1 MKALCGGCFTACW
14 EWIVF
19 PPVGRGPTDT
29 DDLPWLVYCVPRQ
42 LRNLSHYFQQITSN
56 RRDLLI
62 FLTQP
67 RETRDMKL
75 GLRPRSNKFNSH
87 QAGSPGFQH
96 PPSSLSPSAVLGLS
110 AGEAEALAGWQWFKD
125 VSPALPPPS
134 GRAGESPQ
142 SAWVVACK
150 ISTGHHS
157 SSSLKHL

>member
-1 MKALCGGCFTACW
+1 MTRSWKDDRNKLQENLNNSPVKAVCGGCFTACW

-19 PPVGRGPTDT
+19 PPVGRAPTDT
-29 DDLPWLVYCVPRQ
+29 DHLPWLVYCVPRQ

-87 QAGSPGFQH
+87 QAGSPGFKH
-96 PPSSLSPSAVLGLS
+96 PPSSFFLRCTGSVWRWSWSPGRLAV
-110 AGEAEALAGWQWFKD
+110 
-125 VSPALPPPS
+125 
-134 GRAGESPQ
+134 
-142 SAWVVACK
+142 
-150 ISTGHHS
+150 I
-157 SSSLKHL
+157 